1 MRWLNSKILSVVVL
15 LVFAGQVVA
24 MPFMA
29 CCEDMLQL
37 SDMNT
42 MQPAMEQTAQSRD
55 LNIHVQAEPS
65 MHDHKHMPGQ
75 DQESHSGMDCDFC
88 GVISIAL
95 QSEIAASQKYPTKL
109 SVFFNSVTHP
119 PFNNSYYRPPITA

>member
-42 MQPAMEQTAQSRD
+42 MQPAMEQTAQSHD
-55 LNIHVQAEPS
+55 LNMHVQAEPS

-75 DQESHSGMDCDFC
+75 DQESHSGMDCDLRRHIHSLAIRNC
-88 GVISIAL
+88 RI
-95 QSEIAASQKYPTKL
+95 SEIPNKIIG
-109 SVFFNSVTHP
+109 FF
-119 PFNNSYYRPPITA
+119 